1 MQKTL
6 RISDEEKFHLA
17 MKVKKMLEND
27 KGILAADEKSS
38 TLEPKFTSHGIA
50 NTEENRIKFRDCI
63 FSTPEL
69 EKYIGGVILNEETFG
84 QCNSEGVSL
93 VQHLTS
99 RNIEVGVKM
108 DKGLMDFGSN
118 EKISVGIE
126 DLENRIREDKFKVA
140 SFCKWRSLFKISEHR
155 PSDSCIEQNCIV
167 LCKYAIIAQKHGKVP
182 ILEPEISIE
191 GCYSIDGMA
200 TVAKKIYS
208 TLFLWANKMNLFLPG
223 ILLKCSFITE
233 GSRYTHVQQPM
244 DVGAINVSVIAE
256 SVPWALGGVLFLS
269 GGHSTEE
276 SFEIL
281 SLIHK
286 YNTYK
291 GLVLSFSFCRALT
304 GCVLEV
310 WSGNNRNIKEAQR
323 RFLSI
328 VKECNKSNRK
338 NEDLCNQ

>member
-6 RISDEEKFHLA
+6 KISNEEKIRLA
-17 MKVKKMLEND
+17 MRVKKILENN
-27 KGILAADEKSS
+27 KGILAADEKAT

-50 NTEENRIKFRDCI
+50 NTEENRIRFRDCI

-84 QCNSEGVSL
+84 QCNGEGVSL

-99 RNIEVGVKM
+99 RNIEVGVKL
-108 DKGLMDFGSN
+108 DKGLMDFGNS
-118 EKISVGIE
+118 EKISIGLE
-126 DLENRIREDKFKVA
+126 DLDNRIREDKFRAA

-167 LCKYAIIAQKHGKVP
+167 LCKYAAVAQKNGKVP

-191 GCYSIDGMA
+191 GCYSMDEMGA
-200 TVAKKIYS
+200 VARKIYS

-223 ILLKCSFITE
+223 LMLKCSFITE
-233 GSRYTHVQQPM
+233 GSRYTHIQQPISI
-244 DVGAINVSVIAE
+244 GIANVSVIAQ
-256 SVPWALGGVLFLS
+256 SVPWALGGVVFLS

-276 SFEIL
+276 AFEIL
-281 SLIHK
+281 SSIHNH
-286 YNTYK
+286 NTYK
-291 GLVLSFSFCRALT
+291 DLVLSFSFCRALT

-323 RFLSI
+323 KFLEI
-328 VKECNKSNRK
+328 VKECNKANKR
-338 NEDLCNQ
+338 NEDPCNQ